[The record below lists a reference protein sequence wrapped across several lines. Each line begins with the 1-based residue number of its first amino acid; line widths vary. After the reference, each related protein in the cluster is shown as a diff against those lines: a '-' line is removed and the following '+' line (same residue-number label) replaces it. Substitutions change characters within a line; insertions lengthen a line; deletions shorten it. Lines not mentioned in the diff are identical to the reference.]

1 MTSPPPL
8 LMLAEGRKPRPRK
21 PAIPRPLELQLH
33 MAVADVLRRF
43 ARPDWRWSHFP
54 AGEHRD
60 VRTAAK
66 LKAMGVQ
73 RGWPDFVLFDPS
85 GRLHAL
91 ELKRQGE
98 RLTDEQKD
106 FWRWCADRAVPHAVA
121 QTPDEAMA
129 VLGGC
134 GKRCESKSAGAHEQ
148 RR

>member
-1 MTSPPPL
+1 V
-8 LMLAEGRKPRPRK
+8 RPRK
-21 PAIPRPLELQLH
+21 AAVPRPTELKLH
-33 MAVADVLRRF
+33 MAVADLLRRF

-73 RGWPDFVLFDPS
+73 RGWPDFVLFDPC

-98 RLTDEQKD
+98 TLTDDQEAFQV
-106 FWRWCADRAVPHAVA
+106 WCSDHAVPHAVA
-121 QTPDEAMA
+121 RTSDQAIAALDAW
-129 VLGGC
+129 
-134 GKRCESKSAGAHEQ
+134 GALLIKI
-148 RR
+148 RGVP